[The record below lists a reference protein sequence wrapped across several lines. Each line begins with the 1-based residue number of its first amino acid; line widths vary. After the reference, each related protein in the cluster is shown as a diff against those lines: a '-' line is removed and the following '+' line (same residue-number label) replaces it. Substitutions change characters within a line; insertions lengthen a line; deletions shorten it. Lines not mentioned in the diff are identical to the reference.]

1 MWAAARW
8 AHTYL
13 LPDDPVSQAMHDRY
27 GATPA
32 GSATAD
38 QLVQIAGALLMGLP
52 DTHVGIPAGLLSIIA
67 GTTGLVVY
75 SSVSLQLTWTLEK
88 PRSF

>member
-32 GSATAD
+32 GSAAAD
-38 QLVQIAGALLMGLP
+38 QLVQIAGPPLMDCL
-52 DTHVGIPAGLLSIIA
+52 THPWI
-67 GTTGLVVY
+67 
-75 SSVSLQLTWTLEK
+75 
-88 PRSF
+88 SFPCRLAQCHCRHN